1 MIIGFNF
8 KKINIEKKNSV
19 TGKVDINNNVAIT
32 DVKENDFS
40 MGKQKQKGL
49 SFIFEFTSKY
59 EPDVGNLLFEGEVL
73 YLGEPKDNDNL
84 LKGWKKN
91 KSLPKEIMAEIIDTV
106 LSRCNIEALILSR
119 DINLPPPVP
128 LPKVKREE

>member
-8 KKINIEKKNSV
+8 KKINIEKKNSI
-19 TGKVDINNNVAIT
+19 TGKVDINNNVAIKEL
-32 DVKENDFS
+32 KENDFS

-59 EPDVGNLLFEGEVL
+59 EPDVGSLLFEGEVL
-73 YLGEPKDNDNL
+73 YLGEAKQNEELLKEWKKSKTIPKDL
-84 LKGWKKN
+84 
-91 KSLPKEIMAEIIDTV
+91 MAEVIDTV
-106 LSRCNIEALILSR
+106 LTRCNIEALILTR